1 MQHLHTI
8 IAGWGWQGPQGPS
21 GPIPL
26 LQQGHLKQ
34 GAQNHI
40 WVALEISKRKTPKLL
55 WATLAWS
62 SPIHLLEY
70 TVGFYLG
77 LERSP
82 PSVKVKSSGLHSF
95 LLLCCYFVRNHMELF
110 KPVVTVYSFQ
120 QLWGCGDEHRAS
132 VSDTDRSHT
141 VPKEMPKCYKDEP
154 YGQPQHSRPLIGIF
168 KQLWLMGQLLQVW
181 DQWKCN
187 LIFWT

>member
-1 MQHLHTI
+1 
-8 IAGWGWQGPQGPS
+8 
-21 GPIPL
+21 
-26 LQQGHLKQ
+26 
-34 GAQNHI
+34 
-40 WVALEISKRKTPKLL
+40 
-55 WATLAWS
+55 
-62 SPIHLLEY
+62 
-70 TVGFYLG
+70 
-77 LERSP
+77 
-82 PSVKVKSSGLHSF
+82 
-95 LLLCCYFVRNHMELF
+95 MELF

-141 VPKEMPKCYKDEP
+141 APKEMPKCYKDEP

-187 LIFWT
+187 LIFWTQVLNFFVPFFFFFCRESHKTISVQTKAVWDTSCGFVMHFPFAPPFLYPVCSFTCSWFWVFLHDFYRHFKVRFF